1 MSSKSDIVW
10 MGYKAILSEHN
21 EFMINIPIDLT
32 TDLNTEEPGT
42 ISSVCKNCKQSFYQA
57 RVNIQD
63 LNTWII
69 LQLKKKL

>member
-10 MGYKAILSEHN
+10 MGYKAILSEDN
-21 EFMINIPIDLT
+21 EFMINIPTDLT
-32 TDLNTEEPGT
+32 TDLNAEEPET

-57 RVNIQD
+57 RANIQD

-69 LQLKKKL
+69 LQLEKKL

>member
-1 MSSKSDIVW
+1 
-10 MGYKAILSEHN
+10 
-21 EFMINIPIDLT
+21 MINIPTDLA

-57 RVNIQD
+57 RANIQD

-69 LQLKKKL
+69 LQLEKKL